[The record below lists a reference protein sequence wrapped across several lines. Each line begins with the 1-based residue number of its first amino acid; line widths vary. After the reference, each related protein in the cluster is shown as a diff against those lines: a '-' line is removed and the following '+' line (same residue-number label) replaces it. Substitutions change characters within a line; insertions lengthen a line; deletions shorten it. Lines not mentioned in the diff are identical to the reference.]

1 MKTIINNEVLIAIKR
16 KRGELN
22 MTISKLAVETGVSR
36 FTIYR
41 IFEESNAPV
50 YPSTK
55 EKLVTWLAKNS

>member
-41 IFEESNAPV
+41 IFEESNVPV

-55 EKLVTWLAKNS
+55 EKLITWLAKNS

>member
-1 MKTIINNEVLIAIKR
+1 MKTTINNEILTAIKR

-22 MTISKLAVETGVSR
+22 TTISKLAVETGISR

-41 IFEESNAPV
+41 IFEEGNVPV